1 MVTTPEGWQRDGASI
16 RREFEF
22 ANFNEAFGFMTK
34 VALIAAEL
42 NHHPDWS
49 NSWATVVI
57 TLSSHD
63 VGELTDRDVRLA
75 GRINDLVDDV

>member
-1 MVTTPEGWQRDGASI
+1 MVTTPQGWERVGESI
-16 RREFEF
+16 RREFTF

-34 VALIAAEL
+34 VALVAAEL
-42 NHHPDWS
+42 DHHPDWS

-63 VGELTDRDVRLA
+63 AGGLTDRDVRLA